1 MATTTLDN
9 SYVTYKVVV
18 ETDLG
23 SATLQNITNG
33 AAKVYSIF
41 VDNTANGSDLS
52 VLKLYDNL
60 VDGGIDV
67 DATQVDYQFII
78 AAGVRRLLSFPT
90 CLTIANGL
98 SLRCVQSAALANTSD
113 PSSNVIVTV
122 VYA

>member
-9 SYVTYKVVV
+9 SYTTYKVVV

-33 AAKVYSIF
+33 SSIVYSIF
-41 VDNTANGSDLS
+41 VDNTANTSDVS

-67 DATQVDYQFII
+67 DATEVDYQFII
-78 AAGVRRLLSFPT
+78 PAASRRLLSFPSG
-90 CLTIANGL
+90 LTIANGL

-122 VYA
+122 VYS

>member
-33 AAKVYSIF
+33 AAKVYSIY

-90 CLTIANGL
+90 GLTIANGL
-98 SLRCVQSAALANTSD
+98 SLRCVQSAAVENTGD
-113 PSSNVIVTV
+113 PSNRVIVTV
-122 VYA
+122 GYA

>member
-41 VDNTANGSDLS
+41 VDNTANTSDVS
-52 VLKLYDNL
+52 VLKMYDNL

-90 CLTIANGL
+90 GLTIANGL

-122 VYA
+122 VYS